1 MRRFG
6 ELLLEKRGGRSR
18 AEFARELGLSYTFV
32 REMEAGNRFPS
43 EGTIPDLASKLGV
56 DGGYLALLV
65 HCDRSPLLTDH
76 LVNQGVRLPTAE
88 AEESARQ
95 PSGDGGVFTDR
106 SGRQPP
112 TGHLSRPDRTG
123 TEG

>member
-43 EGTIPDLASKLGV
+43 EGTIPDLAAKLGV

-88 AEESARQ
+88 AEEPTRE
-95 PSGDGGVFTDR
+95 PSGDGRILPDR
-106 SGRQPP
+106 NGRP
-112 TGHLSRPDRTG
+112 TPIEPLSRPDGTG
-123 TEG
+123 TSG